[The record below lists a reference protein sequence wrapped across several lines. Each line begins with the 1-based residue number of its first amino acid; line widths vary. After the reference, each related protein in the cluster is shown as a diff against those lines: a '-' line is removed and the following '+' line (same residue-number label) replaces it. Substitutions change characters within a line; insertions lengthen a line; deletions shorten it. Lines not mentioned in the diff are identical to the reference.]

1 MWFLPPSPGTL
12 PLGYIP
18 VATSLLL
25 TPSTS
30 LAWSSTVLLYPHNWS
45 PCFWPLSAPAH
56 SLPSYQNSL
65 SEIKPWSYY
74 FQLRNL
80 PWLFTVHSTSPQY
93 LRFTCPSVPSL
104 SSSTLRA
111 WPVLVRVRTSFPTFA
126 STLTCLLNHTRNL
139 WNTSAA
145 GRLACTLRFT
155 RLHFADT
162 LLYRSRSVATLLSAC
177 LSPSVFQQRLLSFT
191 SDSIQIL
198 NPPSAKNN

>member
-1 MWFLPPSPGTL
+1 MRWLDGITD
-12 PLGYIP
+12 
-18 VATSLLL
+18 
-25 TPSTS
+25 STDM
-30 LAWSSTVLLYPHNWS
+30 
-45 PCFWPLSAPAH
+45 
-56 SLPSYQNSL
+56 SL
-65 SEIKPWSYY
+65 SK
-74 FQLRNL
+74 LREVVKEKEA
-80 PWLFTVHSTSPQY
+80 WHAAVHGVAESQTRLSDW
-93 LRFTCPSVPSL
+93 TTTT